1 MLQRCLSRFIVLS
14 GVLFAGS
21 AAALSLLGGT
31 GSDELLAPEEAFR
44 TSVAVVDG
52 KIEVTQDIEDGYFV
66 YRDKFRVESDH
77 ADIGALNLPHGVR
90 KQDEFFGEVETF
102 RNRVAFNADIA
113 ADTATRA
120 TVTVVSQGCADAGVC
135 YPPMTEDF
143 VVEVPATS
151 TAGAPQLN
159 GGTLSPLPAPT
170 QTSRGSSDPVL
181 IDMSGSNT
189 VLSPQNHSSN
199 NSPITGATSGKS
211 LFDSMRIDKSGD
223 EVLDP
228 ERAFTLLVDPVSD
241 GKLPLSWL
249 IAEGHYLYDPKF
261 NFQVLNPSNIGIAN
275 VEISEGKL
283 KTDEFFGEVEVHRG
297 QARAQL
303 SFNNIEPVR
312 NVTLKIGYQG
322 CADIGV
328 CYPPQYKEI
337 SVAEIPASMVAASAV
352 GTNGTGGSN
361 TSVTLENGNTTAT
374 VQVAEQDR
382 LAASLGSGKTITT
395 ILTFFGLGLLL
406 TFTPCV
412 LPMIPILSSIIVGRG
427 DEIGTGKAFRLS
439 LVYVLAMALTYTI
452 AGVIIGLTGE
462 NIQATLQHPYV
473 LAAFALLFVILSASM
488 FGLYELQM
496 PAFIQNRLM
505 TVSNQQKSGSYLGVA
520 SMGFLSALIV
530 GPCVTAPLV
539 GALIYIG
546 QTGDAVLGGAALFAL
561 SMGMGLPI
569 LIIGTSFGKYLPA
582 AGPWMDKIKAVFGF
596 MLLGLAIWMIDRV
609 VPSWVTMSL
618 SAILLI
624 MIGMFLGVFDGQPG
638 GNLQKVGK
646 GIGYVSVVYGT
657 LLLIGVGTGAGTLL
671 RPLQGLTT
679 DGSDAGGQ
687 SSTQHVTFHRV
698 RSIPDLEAALSSAR
712 SQSKPV
718 ILDFYADWCVS
729 CKEMEAFTFTNA
741 QVAAR
746 MNQAVLLQADVTA
759 NNSEDKELLRRY
771 GIFGP
776 PAIIFYDN
784 EGVEIDGARVVGF
797 MSADKFLAHLDRT
810 M

>member
-1 MLQRCLSRFIVLS
+1 
-14 GVLFAGS
+14 
-21 AAALSLLGGT
+21 
-31 GSDELLAPEEAFR
+31 
-44 TSVAVVDG
+44 
-52 KIEVTQDIEDGYFV
+52 
-66 YRDKFRVESDH
+66 
-77 ADIGALNLPHGVR
+77 
-90 KQDEFFGEVETF
+90 
-102 RNRVAFNADIA
+102 
-113 ADTATRA
+113 
-120 TVTVVSQGCADAGVC
+120 
-135 YPPMTEDF
+135 
-143 VVEVPATS
+143 
-151 TAGAPQLN
+151 
-159 GGTLSPLPAPT
+159 
-170 QTSRGSSDPVL
+170 
-181 IDMSGSNT
+181 
-189 VLSPQNHSSN
+189 
-199 NSPITGATSGKS
+199 
-211 LFDSMRIDKSGD
+211 
-223 EVLDP
+223 
-228 ERAFTLLVDPVSD
+228 
-241 GKLPLSWL
+241 
-249 IAEGHYLYDPKF
+249 
-261 NFQVLNPSNIGIAN
+261 
-275 VEISEGKL
+275 
-283 KTDEFFGEVEVHRG
+283 
-297 QARAQL
+297 
-303 SFNNIEPVR
+303 
-312 NVTLKIGYQG
+312 
-322 CADIGV
+322 
-328 CYPPQYKEI
+328 
-337 SVAEIPASMVAASAV
+337 
-352 GTNGTGGSN
+352 
-361 TSVTLENGNTTAT
+361 
-374 VQVAEQDR
+374 
-382 LAASLGSGKTITT
+382 
-395 ILTFFGLGLLL
+395 
-406 TFTPCV
+406 
-412 LPMIPILSSIIVGRG
+412 
-427 DEIGTGKAFRLS
+427 
-439 LVYVLAMALTYTI
+439 
-452 AGVIIGLTGE
+452 
-462 NIQATLQHPYV
+462 
-473 LAAFALLFVILSASM
+473 
-488 FGLYELQM
+488 
-496 PAFIQNRLM
+496 
-505 TVSNQQKSGSYLGVA
+505 
-520 SMGFLSALIV
+520 
-530 GPCVTAPLV
+530 
-539 GALIYIG
+539 
-546 QTGDAVLGGAALFAL
+546 
-561 SMGMGLPI
+561 MGLPI